1 MEARYIQVETL
12 GPTWEARY
20 IQENITASR
29 QGSLLTQRSKCWLHG
44 HVQRM
49 GEKVCRML
57 VNERHLINDPRNN

>member
-1 MEARYIQVETL
+1 M
-12 GPTWEARY
+12 EARY

-29 QGSLLTQRSKCWLHG
+29 QDSLLTQRSKCWLHG